1 MAHFARLNA
10 ANVVT
15 EVLVVD
21 NGILETPENEQL
33 GIKWLEDF
41 DTLRGLSHARW
52 VQTSYND
59 NFRGRYAGIGMI
71 YDAALNEFIA
81 PEPAPLDENPILP

>member
-1 MAHFARLNA
+1 MAHFARLDA
-10 ANVVT
+10 DGIVT

-21 NGILETPENEQL
+21 NGILETPENEQF

-52 VQTSYND
+52 VQTSYNA

-71 YDAALNEFIA
+71 YDTVLDEFIA
-81 PEPAPLDENPILP
+81 PDPAP

>member
-10 ANVVT
+10 DGIVT

-21 NGILETPENEQL
+21 NGILETPEDERL

-41 DTLRGLSHARW
+41 DALRGLAPARW
-52 VQTSYND
+52 VQTSYSGK
-59 NFRGRYAGIGMI
+59 FRGLYAGIGFKF
-71 YDAALNEFIA
+71 DAITDTFEAG
-81 PEPAPLDENPILP
+81 

>member
-1 MAHFARLNA
+1 MAHFARLGA
-10 ANVVT
+10 DNVVT

-21 NGILETPENEQL
+21 NGILGTPESEQL

-41 DTLRGLSHARW
+41 DTLRGLEPAQW
-52 VQTSYND
+52 VQTSYNG

-71 YDAALNEFIA
+71 YDTVLDEFIA
-81 PEPAPLDENPILP
+81 PDPVP